1 MAKRNKKDNSDKS
14 YGLSRWLRKLYESKP
29 SATVLI
35 IVVLAGCL
43 FLLGGGVFL
52 LTSDVAK
59 NNPTIYYGGKF
70 FFVYTSSLG
79 GNGLDNQLGMDT
91 VISAMLYAF
100 GLIGLLLMYQST
112 KNAYKPRQAYISLI
126 VGLTL
131 LAFAYIFLETVV
143 QIKQG

>member
-1 MAKRNKKDNSDKS
+1 MAKRSKKDTSKN
-14 YGLSRWLRKLYESKP
+14 YGLSRWFRKLYESKP
-29 SATVLI
+29 SMTVI
-35 IVVLAGCL
+35 IIILMAGVLY
-43 FLLGGGVFL
+43 LLGGGIFL

-70 FFVYTSSLG
+70 YFVYTSALG

-126 VGLTL
+126 VGVTL

>member
-1 MAKRNKKDNSDKS
+1 MSKRNKRNTSNNS

-29 SATVLI
+29 STTLFII
-35 IVVLAGCL
+35 IVIAGCL

-52 LTSDVAK
+52 LTSDVAR
-59 NNPTIYYGGKF
+59 NNPTIYYNGKF
-70 FFVYTSSLG
+70 YFVYTNDLG
-79 GNGLDNQLGMDT
+79 GGGLNNQLGMDT

-100 GLIGLLLMYQST
+100 GFIGLLLMYQST

-126 VGLTL
+126 TGVTL
-131 LAFAYIFLETVV
+131 LAFAYIFIEAVI